1 MICAVLLCRCVVYS
15 IENKYY
21 LPFVCCTIFFFHVF
35 IHFVYYAAERET
47 HDDTLETLTL
57 ARRAR
62 SSARYVHA
70 RTHVRM
76 HHRARER

>member
-21 LPFVCCTIFFFHVF
+21 LPFVCCTTFFYVF
-35 IHFVYYAAERET
+35 IHFVYAAERET
-47 HDDTLETLTL
+47 HDGTLEALTL
-57 ARRAR
+57 ACAALRD
-62 SSARYVHA
+62 VHA

-76 HHRARER
+76 HHRTRER